1 MQDLITSKRLE
12 SMVFNPELMSE
23 SNWAYLTSMEVVKD
37 IQEDINLFSNQQQ
50 PVGGQFG
57 AQMHQKGQS

>member
-37 IQEDINLFSNQQQ
+37 IQEDINLFNNLQQ

-57 AQMHQKGQS
+57 SQMNLKS